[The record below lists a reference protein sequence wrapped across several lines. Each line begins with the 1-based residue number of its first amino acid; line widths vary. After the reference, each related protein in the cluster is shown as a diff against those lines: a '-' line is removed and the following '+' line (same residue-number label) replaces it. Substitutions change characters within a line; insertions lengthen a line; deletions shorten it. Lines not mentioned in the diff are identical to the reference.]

1 MADVLY
7 GGNSYSSY
15 GSIGS
20 FTDTDSPGSS
30 GSTLDTGDLRRKF
43 NFGDRVS
50 ELSLAQ
56 DPFFRFVSMA
66 AKKPT
71 DDPQFKFTEK
81 RGSWNKRYAYVTGWV
96 ENNGTEVVGGTG
108 GDADL
113 TAYNDGGAPG
123 SLEAG
128 DTFRLYMAGDYKS
141 AGNIQ
146 NVYGQSSGAIAIG
159 ASGTRPAFF
168 LPGQIIKVPMSSTDG
183 GGAGADY
190 LLMKITNVVDSLTV
204 DSRECV
210 RLDCEL
216 IRDIS
221 ASGFLYIAGWSSDD
235 VDTQVYDESISGT
248 LEGERTYV
256 VGTTF
261 DKGTGYPETW
271 KDQPYSTGYGQ
282 CQIFKTSMVMDN
294 TDRATVLKYEGNE
307 WARIWKE
314 KLIEHKW
321 DIEQSLLFGTQNSA
335 YRTTQGA
342 VDWILN
348 NGNIFSLPVAT
359 KSQDSFLDDLSNFLD
374 PRYNNAAPSVFFCS
388 TAVYN
393 WLHKLSGYFANNV
406 GIVQPNSGNTTPTS
420 FPALTGANAPLGR
433 ADMSAVG
440 KKKVLGVDTTTISTV
455 YGDINVVRNV
465 HLDGTNVALLGVNMK
480 HCAYRPLVGN
490 GINRDTSIYVGVQT
504 LENSG
509 VDRRVDQILTEAGME
524 WSMPEA
530 HAIWTNS

>member
-7 GGNSYSSY
+7 GGGND
-15 GSIGS
+15 IGTFS
-20 FTDTDSPGSS
+20 DVNSPGSS
-30 GSTLDTGDLRRKF
+30 GSSLDTGDLRRKY

-50 ELSLAQ
+50 ELNLAQ

-71 DDPQFKFTEK
+71 DDPSFKFTER
-81 RGSWNKRYAYVTGWV
+81 RGSWNKRYAYPSAFSNDNSTWV
-96 ENNGTEVVGGTG
+96 EDQTASATTQYDTYETTSNTVYVKMVSDYKNSGNVTSIFGNTSNDILLGDDGTMPKFFIPGQLVKIPFG
-108 GDADL
+108 A
-113 TAYNDGGAPG
+113 GGAAPVMG
-123 SLEAG
+123 SYA
-128 DTFRLYMAGDYKS
+128 
-141 AGNIQ
+141 
-146 NVYGQSSGAIAIG
+146 
-159 ASGTRPAFF
+159 
-168 LPGQIIKVPMSSTDG
+168 IIKVISVTEQDEATSPPTVHTQGEAVILKGEVVKAKDAGDDYFAGPLGVNTPVGDVTATTSIAGATQ
-183 GGAGADY
+183 GAGLEA
-190 LLMKITNVVDSLTV
+190 
-204 DSRECV
+204 SRC
-210 RLDCEL
+210 
-216 IRDIS
+216 
-221 ASGFLYIAGWSSDD
+221 
-235 VDTQVYDESISGT
+235 
-248 LEGERTYV
+248 YV
-256 VGTTF
+256 VGSVF

-271 KDQPYSTGYGQ
+271 KDQPFSTGYGQ
-282 CQIFKTSMVMDN
+282 TQIWKTSMVMDN

-321 DIEQSLLFGTQNSA
+321 DIEQSLLFGTQNAA

-342 VDWILN
+342 IDWILN

-393 WLHKLSGYFANNV
+393 WLHKLSGYFANNIGMV
-406 GIVQPNSGNTTPTS
+406 VPGGTTSPAADTS
-420 FPALTGANAPLGR
+420 VMGR
-433 ADMSAVG
+433 ADMSMQG

-465 HLDGTNVALLGVNMK
+465 HLDGTNIALLGVNMK

-530 HAIWTNS
+530 HAIWTV

>member
-7 GGNSYSSY
+7 GGNAYSGY

-20 FTDTDSPGSS
+20 FSDADSPGSS
-30 GSTLDTGDLRRKF
+30 GSSLDTGDLRRKF

-50 ELSLAQ
+50 ELALAQ
-56 DPFFRFVSMA
+56 DPLFRFVSMA

-81 RGSWNKRYAYVTGWV
+81 RGSWNKRYAYVTGWIEDNDTIV
-96 ENNGTEVVGGTG
+96 SGGSG

-123 SLEAG
+123 SLTAG
-128 DTFRLYMAGDYKS
+128 DTFKLYMAGDYKS

-146 NVYGQSSGAIAIG
+146 NVYGQSGGAIAIG
-159 ASGTRPAFF
+159 ASGTRPQFF
-168 LPGQIIKVPMSSTDG
+168 LPGQIIKVPMSTTNG
-183 GGAGADY
+183 GGAGSEY
-190 LLMKITNVVDSLTV
+190 MLMKVISVTDQDVDG
-204 DSRECV
+204 REAV
-210 RLDCEL
+210 LLVCEL
-216 IRDIS
+216 VKDINGSS
-221 ASGFLYIAGWSSDD
+221 ALYIAGWNGSDE
-235 VDTQVYDESISGT
+235 VDLQVYDESIASS
-248 LEGERTYV
+248 LENERSYV
-256 VGTTF
+256 VGSTF

-321 DIEQSLLFGTQNSA
+321 DIEQSLLFGSQNAS

-348 NGNIFSLPVAT
+348 NGNIFTLAVAT
-359 KSQDSFLDDLSNFLD
+359 KSQDGFLDDLSNFLD

-393 WLHKLSGYFANNV
+393 WMHKLSGYFANNV
-406 GIVQPNSGNTTPTS
+406 GIVQPNSGNTTPVT
-420 FPALTGANAPLGR
+420 FPALTGSDAPLGR

-440 KKKVLGVDTTTISTV
+440 RKKVLGVDTTTISTV

-524 WSMPEA
+524 FSMPEA
-530 HAIWTNS
+530 HAIWKTS